1 VHAAASA
8 ARRVPVARA
17 AAIVARLKLRKIIR
31 LVAFT
36 PWLTASF
43 GVVAAATVALAVPHP
58 AITLP
63 PAADGTCVW
72 VSCHIGHRIHTDA
85 APKPRGELTPPAGPT
100 RPARPPAKR
109 PTRRLRQ
116 PAARVEVTYAVM
128 DERQG
133 RFLAEIDIRGQRP
146 LGHWNLRFVLPGGT
160 VERVQGGQWAASGQG
175 VIVYGSS
182 SQQGNDDQVQLLV
195 YGSGTPGSPSGC
207 AFDGIPCTFSVTSR

>member
-1 VHAAASA
+1 MPRHRPSGTARHAARNRQSWFDRAVLGAVRRRVLARRAPAVHAAASA

-63 PAADGTCVW
+63 PAADGTCVS

-85 APKPRGELTPPAGPT
+85 APKPRG
-100 RPARPPAKR
+100 
-109 PTRRLRQ
+109 
-116 PAARVEVTYAVM
+116 
-128 DERQG
+128 
-133 RFLAEIDIRGQRP
+133 
-146 LGHWNLRFVLPGGT
+146 
-160 VERVQGGQWAASGQG
+160 
-175 VIVYGSS
+175 
-182 SQQGNDDQVQLLV
+182 
-195 YGSGTPGSPSGC
+195 
-207 AFDGIPCTFSVTSR
+207 